1 MEEYLGDIKLFAGTY
16 SPQCYMYCDG
26 QTLSIQQYTA
36 LFSILGTQYGGD
48 GRVTFCLPNL
58 NKTPIAAGTSLKYII
73 CTQGLYPARPD

>member
-1 MEEYLGDIKLFAGTY
+1 MEEYIGNIKLFAGIY
-16 SPQCYMYCDG
+16 CPQYYMYCDG

-58 NKTPIAAGTSLKYII
+58 NKTPIAAGTSLKYVI

>member
-1 MEEYLGDIKLFAGTY
+1 MEEYIGDIKLFAGTY
-16 SPQCYMYCDG
+16 CPQYFMYCDG

-58 NKTPIAAGTSLKYII
+58 NKTPIAAGTSLKYVI
-73 CTQGLYPARPD
+73 CTQGLYPARQD

>member
-16 SPQCYMYCDG
+16 SPQYYMYCDG
-26 QTLSIQQYTA
+26 QTLSIQQYTV

-58 NKTPIAAGTSLKYII
+58 NKCPILQGTSLKYII

>member
-1 MEEYLGDIKLFAGTY
+1 MEEYLGNIKLFAGTY
-16 SPQCYMYCDG
+16 CPQYYMYCDG

-36 LFSILGTQYGGD
+36 LFSVLGTQYGGD

-58 NKTPIAAGTSLKYII
+58 NKTPIAAGTSLKYTI

>member
-1 MEEYLGDIKLFAGTY
+1 MEEYIGNIKLFAGIY
-16 SPQCYMYCDG
+16 CPQYYMYCDG

-58 NKTPIAAGTSLKYII
+58 NKTPIAAGTSLKYVI
-73 CTQGLYPARPD
+73 CTQGLYPARQD